1 MFYLQEFDEE
11 WARKIKLEK
20 FRWHNSQWLEMVES
34 QQIDDGE
41 GGLMYGDE
49 SYSPYIQESDI
60 LDRPDLFYG
69 QTGKL
74 LQYILAISLGIF
86 DLKILIFS
94 SSRNWTPLINKM
106 CSTDT
111 QVSTVTVDLSCY
123 FCVIL
128 LRTNDFEI
136 I

>member
-1 MFYLQEFDEE
+1 MTCSILQEFDEE

-69 QTGKL
+69 QTGML
-74 LQYILAISLGIF
+74 LQWIFRYNLIIKQWSLG
-86 DLKILIFS
+86 
-94 SSRNWTPLINKM
+94 SSRNQL
-106 CSTDT
+106 
-111 QVSTVTVDLSCY
+111 
-123 FCVIL
+123 F
-128 LRTNDFEI
+128 
-136 I
+136 